1 MFQNPFDPDNS
12 IIKAKIKEWIGNS
25 ISIDTAANIE
35 IIELRHC
42 LDRPCPDMTT
52 KICIS
57 YLGETKTYTVAK
69 PLVYVRK
76 WDIEALNISS
86 I

>member
-1 MFQNPFDPDNS
+1 MFKNPFDPDNT

-25 ISIDTAANIE
+25 IKAEKAVNIE
-35 IIELRHC
+35 ITELLHC
-42 LDRPCPDMTT
+42 LDRLCPDMTT

-57 YLGETKTYTVAK
+57 FKGETKTYTVAK

-76 WDIEALNISS
+76 WDIEALKISS

>member
-1 MFQNPFDPDNS
+1 MFHNPFDPDNS
-12 IIKAKIKEWIGNS
+12 IIKAKISEWIGNC
-25 ISIDTAANIE
+25 IKVGTEVNVE

-42 LDRPCPDMTT
+42 IDRPCPDMTT

-57 YLGETKTYTVAK
+57 YLGENKIYTVAK